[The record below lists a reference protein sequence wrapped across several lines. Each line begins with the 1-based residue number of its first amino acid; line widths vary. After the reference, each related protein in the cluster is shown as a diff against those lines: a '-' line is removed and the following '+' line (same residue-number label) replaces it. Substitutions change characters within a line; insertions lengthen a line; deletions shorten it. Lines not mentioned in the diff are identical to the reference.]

1 MTTPKS
7 SEEES
12 NTSRPRKR
20 GRPSKAELAKYGPR
34 SRPGKPG
41 RPPGDAAKMNEF
53 KQRLLASPKTA
64 KVMQTI
70 LAAAVDDNHKNQAAA
85 WKLVMDRVAP
95 IAGFEKEVVKAA
107 SGNQISI
114 TISGVPGGSV
124 NPGVSIDGKPPE
136 TVEEPVQEIV
146 EGEYVDVSPDVSPE
160 EEQE

>member
-1 MTTPKS
+1 M
-7 SEEES
+7 
-12 NTSRPRKR
+12 PRIKYNKDGSLR
-20 GRPSKAELAKYGPR
+20 KKLGRPKKATVEALKKGNR
-34 SRPGKPG
+34 KSVG
-41 RPPGDAAKMNEF
+41 RPKGDAAVMNEF
-53 KQRLLASPKTA
+53 KARLLASPKTA

-114 TISGVPGGSV
+114 TISGVPGGSA
-124 NPGVSIDGKPPE
+124 NPGVSIEGKPPE
-136 TVEEPVQEIV
+136 PVEEPVQEIV